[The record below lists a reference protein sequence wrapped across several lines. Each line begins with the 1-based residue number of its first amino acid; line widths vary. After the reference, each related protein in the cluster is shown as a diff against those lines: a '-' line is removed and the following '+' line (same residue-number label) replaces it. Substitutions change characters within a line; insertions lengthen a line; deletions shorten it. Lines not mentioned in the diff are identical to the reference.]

1 MSAHCDIV
9 ILRNKERRTKI
20 FKKKKEKKRI
30 AVLRR
35 ILFCTMN
42 KKNWEE
48 IRVNYYRLNFTSEF
62 YDTTS
67 EDFIELNFVEL

>member
-1 MSAHCDIV
+1 MSVHCDIV
-9 ILRNKERRTKI
+9 ILRNKERIRYLK
-20 FKKKKEKKRI
+20 KKKKEKRI